1 MQAGSAGELKRRTVA
16 STGRTGSAIEN
27 AGRFCR
33 RIKTRNCRV
42 GQTHGR
48 THALR
53 EFIYKIHDIRKL
65 SQVFIF
71 HFFSMILDEYR
82 KNKNNNVHYKVT
94 HVTHNVPQAERLPT
108 LGRL

>member
-1 MQAGSAGELKRRTVA
+1 MQAGSAGELKRGTVA
-16 STGRTGSAIEN
+16 SDRRTDA
-27 AGRFCR
+27 
-33 RIKTRNCRV
+33 
-42 GQTHGR
+42 R

-94 HVTHNVPQAERLPT
+94 HVMHNVPQAERLPT